1 MRKYLD
7 DLLLG
12 LGAGLILV
20 ATAQLSVVAML
31 YVAGAFCIIAGV
43 LVGAGQKESSNDRQ
57 KD

>member
-7 DLLLG
+7 DILLG
-12 LGAGLILV
+12 LGAGLILM
-20 ATAQLSVVAML
+20 ATAQLSLVAML

-43 LVGAGQKESSNDRQ
+43 LVGAGQKESSNGRP